1 MAQYDEA
8 AVRATL
14 TAKLDQ
20 LQRDIANITRGDE
33 DPFSTDPLDNEV
45 DNVKGDDVDQAEPL
59 TANENNQQLLPDLRS
74 LLADVD
80 GALQRLDAGTYGKCL
95 VCGKDIDPRR
105 LARIPWAKYDIEH
118 QDLIDRGLAKD
129 ID

>member
-14 TAKLDQ
+14 TAKREQ
-20 LQRDIANITRGDE
+20 LSRDIANITAGNQ
-33 DPFSTDPLDNEV
+33 DPFSNDLQDNAE
-45 DNVKGDDVDQAEPL
+45 DDLKGDSVDQAQPL
-59 TANENNQQLLPDLRS
+59 TANESNQQLLPDLRS

-80 GALQRLDAGTYGKCL
+80 GALRRLDAGTYGKCL
-95 VCGKDIDPRR
+95 VCGRDIDPRR
-105 LARIPWAKYDIEH
+105 LAAIPWAKYDVEH

-129 ID
+129 VH